1 MGKSWLMCVLLGT
14 LAWGQAAPATPPAPK
29 TTPGQPANQASAE
42 TSASVPEDASVLTIN
57 GVCPAQPKTAAS
69 TAKSAT
75 GAKPAAKTPADCK
88 TIITKAK
95 FEKLAKALSPDP
107 DAPMSPQLKR
117 QLGGLLPGLI
127 AMSEAAKKKHMDQTP
142 EFKEV
147 MWFMQMQVLR
157 QKLQQQMQKDAAK
170 VPSEDIEKYYNDHSN
185 DFEQFNVDR
194 IFVPRT
200 KQAEPEPRTDADQK
214 LTEEQQKAKQDAEKA
229 KAAQAEQD
237 MTKLADDLQKRA
249 AAGEDFTKLQK
260 EAFAAA
266 GMKIES
272 PNVSLTN
279 IRRTGVPPGHAV
291 VFDLKPGEVSQ
302 VISDAGGH
310 YIYKLNSKSEEPL
323 DQAQSEIRSRLQNE
337 RIRDAMEK
345 LNGSYKVDTNEAYF
359 GPGGTNPLPS
369 RPGMGMGSGR
379 PAPGGMGR
387 PAPPS
392 APSPQPQSP
401 PQQAPEQKPN

>member
-14 LAWGQAAPATPPAPK
+14 LAWGQAAPAAPPAPK
-29 TTPGQPANQASAE
+29 MIPGQAGNQAPAD
-42 TSASVPEDASVLTIN
+42 TSASVPEDAPVLTIN
-57 GVCPAQPKTAAS
+57 GVCPAQPRTAAS
-69 TAKSAT
+69 TAKSAA
-75 GAKPAAKTPADCK
+75 GAKPPAKAPADCK
-88 TIITKAK
+88 TVITKAK

-107 DAPMSPQLKR
+107 DAPMNPQLKR

-142 EFKEV
+142 EFREV
-147 MWFMQMQVLR
+147 MWFMQMQILR
-157 QKLQQQMQKDAAK
+157 QKLQQRMQKEAAK
-170 VPSEDIEKYYNDHSN
+170 VPPADIEKYYKDHAA

-200 KQAEPEPRTDADQK
+200 KQAEPEAVTDKDEK

-266 GMKIES
+266 GMKVES
-272 PNVSLTN
+272 PNVNLAN

-337 RIRDAMEK
+337 RIREAMEK
-345 LNGSYKVDTNEAYF
+345 LNDSYKVDTNEAYF
-359 GPGGTNPLPS
+359 GPGGTNPMPP
-369 RPGMGMGSGR
+369 RPGMNRPMPR
-379 PAPGGMGR
+379 PAT
-387 PAPPS
+387 PPN
-392 APSPQPQSP
+392 APSPQPQTP
-401 PQQAPEQKPN
+401 PQQAPASKPN

>member
-1 MGKSWLMCVLLGT
+1 MGKSWVMCVLLGT

-29 TTPGQPANQASAE
+29 ATLAQPANQAPAD
-42 TSASVPEDASVLTIN
+42 TSASVPEDAPVLTIN
-57 GVCPAQPKTAAS
+57 GVCPPQPKTAAS
-69 TAKSAT
+69 AAKSAA
-75 GAKPAAKTPADCK
+75 GAKPAAKTASDCK
-88 TIITKAK
+88 TVITKAK
-95 FEKLAKALSPDP
+95 FEKLAKSLSPD
-107 DAPMSPQLKR
+107 STINPQLKR

-142 EFKEV
+142 EFREI

-157 QKLQQQMQKDAAK
+157 QKLQQQMQKEAAN
-170 VPSEDIEKYYNDHSN
+170 VPPADIEKYYKDHAN

-200 KQAEPEPRTDADQK
+200 KQVEPEPRAEADEK
-214 LTEEQQKAKQDAEKA
+214 LTDEQQKAKLDAEKA
-229 KAAQAEQD
+229 KAAQGEQD

-249 AAGEDFTKLQK
+249 AAGEEFTKLQK

-272 PNVSLTN
+272 PNVNLAN
-279 IRRTGVPPGHAV
+279 IRRTGVPPGHAA

-337 RIRDAMEK
+337 RIREAMEK
-345 LNGSYKVDTNEAYF
+345 LNDSYKVDTNEAYF
-359 GPGGTNPLPS
+359 GPGGTAPMPP
-369 RPGMGMGSGR
+369 RPGMNRPMPR
-379 PAPGGMGR
+379 PA
-387 PAPPS
+387 APPN
-392 APSPQPQSP
+392 APSVQPQTP
-401 PQQAPEQKPN
+401 PQQAPAQKPN